1 MADAVKPGDLEE
13 KLKQAPIEAIHVEAT
28 DLSDGCGSKFDLLVI
43 SNVFEGELS
52 PVLDTTTPV
61 HNLETGLWT
70 S

>member
-13 KLKQAPIEAIHVEAT
+13 KLKQPPIEAIHVEAT

-43 SNVFEGELS
+43 SNVFEGEQGL
-52 PVLDTTTPV
+52 PLMPTTSL
-61 HNLETGLWT
+61 HI